1 MAQPMFD
8 LIDQA
13 VRQFYDQ
20 WSYGLQPSVVIET
33 QSNGVVNIINK
44 VACILPST
52 TQQHQAKRRRSGR
65 SSRLRRRES
74 RDYVPSKNKNSA
86 ESQDQEEMLHALL
99 LPDHEV
105 EVQSIELMKPDAE
118 PIQSLEVKEA
128 DPDVTQADIRK
139 CIELLEKEIR
149 KKDDLIFKLQL
160 KLADLKFE
168 SYLIKPE
175 KNLTMQH
182 VSAVD
187 IPPSQPNPQ
196 ISQTI
201 HEENYAF
208 TGLPYLPRYGG
219 AC

>member
-86 ESQDQEEMLHALL
+86 ESQDQEEMLHELL

-105 EVQSIELMKPDAE
+105 EVQPIELMKPDAE

-149 KKDDLIFKLQL
+149 KKDDLIFM
-160 KLADLKFE
+160 KF
-168 SYLIKPE
+168 
-175 KNLTMQH
+175 
-182 VSAVD
+182 
-187 IPPSQPNPQ
+187 
-196 ISQTI
+196 
-201 HEENYAF
+201 
-208 TGLPYLPRYGG
+208 
-219 AC
+219 